1 MKEVYVMKTP
11 WRFLADLI
19 SKRPAAEQVEDQT
32 PRAEIKAIEYRP
44 KQEEAVANPPTKEI
58 RSEQASTEADAPRG
72 VEADAAEYVSLESG
86 QAQVDDVRSVS
97 GEGQEGAVVAEASKT
112 DNPAAEAA
120 GESAT
125 TVPAN
130 GRVAGEVASISK
142 RKPKWT
148 DRNPEVQSKG
158 NEREETASHSA
169 KADGASLEP
178 RSPFDTMLGLDDEI
192 QDLRKRLAEK
202 LAAQNEQLRQ
212 MLERYNR

>member
-44 KQEEAVANPPTKEI
+44 EQEEAVANPPTKEI

-97 GEGQEGAVVAEASKT
+97 GEGQEGAVVAEASKVPRLYPPT
-112 DNPAAEAA
+112 AASPVRLRVFPN
-120 GESAT
+120 ESRNRRTEILRFSQRAT
-125 TVPAN
+125 N
-130 GRVAGEVASISK
+130 GK
-142 RKPKWT
+142 KP
-148 DRNPEVQSKG
+148 
-158 NEREETASHSA
+158 
-169 KADGASLEP
+169 
-178 RSPFDTMLGLDDEI
+178 
-192 QDLRKRLAEK
+192 RLTP
-202 LAAQNEQLRQ
+202 LRQ
-212 MLERYNR
+212 MAHHLSRDLRSTRCLGWTMRSKIFASAWPKSLLRRTST